1 MGSRMFTLNSFPVRL
16 RTLWPYAVAV
26 LLPGGSLIALGMWLY
41 SRRRSGKPVL
51 PFSFRR
57 SEADALP

>member
-1 MGSRMFTLNSFPVRL
+1 MYAPNSLLARL

-26 LLPGGSLIALGMWLY
+26 LLPGGSIIALGMWLY
-41 SRRRSGKPVL
+41 SRRRSGKPLL

-57 SEADALP
+57 PASLKI